1 MKTKSIITFE
11 QLYAWAGLYD
21 SDEYGREDSDEGS
34 ESVTKLLY
42 EEKYDI
48 YQYIKEM
55 QQKQDNIY
63 LNWKSVWLDT
73 VIRKNMF
80 EVSNMLVLKGKKVHT
95 PNSLKKDKII
105 DSGQYSDWKAYIKD
119 TEVER
124 ALGIE
129 QSEYQISGIK
139 ELMEY
144 PKIVLLLIGQIFPKE
159 DWDEID
165 DTMSEEMYFLIEKI
179 LSHLNDKK
187 IELSK
192 KEINRIT
199 RKLGG
204 SLYSEEDQLAYLEG
218 CNKVSQTGEKD
229 NKIKVSDKK
238 EIAKEV
244 FRQCKLLKEKNF
256 ITETSGRSKVK
267 KKNNKMKQLQVS
279 AFFVPVL
286 VTMCRYYKESP
297 FLLDNPIWKN
307 IEHKKFLIDIEGDD
321 ETKERISENYSE
333 LLNYISYDDHAEIF
347 SEDRIYIRYRTFLDL
362 MIFNIYKLKNYNK
375 KGNLKLE
382 DIHFLQYCMVEDLM
396 GFKFVEDISSEIKKQ
411 LDCLGVHVDEMYLR
425 SNHSELGS
433 LVRNIYECNG
443 LLSRV
448 DLGKQAVKRYFEY
461 YSDNLKPYRIKS
473 RLLKSIDQNVVK
485 FTSLEAL
492 FLGEQENI
500 VKQREENDWKTMKEA
515 LAIYLEEEKKIRRQT
530 ADMSY
535 GEFSESKDSEH
546 IAGRPAEKIK
556 ELVEKEEKDCGLLA
570 IESFVVCYTILK
582 EHDTNVRFRE

>member
-1 MKTKSIITFE
+1 MDTKSIIMFE
-11 QLYAWAGLYD
+11 KLSAWAGLYD
-21 SDEYGREDSDEGS
+21 SSEDIDEDSEL
-34 ESVTKLLY
+34 VTKLLY
-42 EEKYDI
+42 QEKYDI
-48 YQYIKEM
+48 YQHIEEM
-55 QQKQDNIY
+55 NQKQDNIY

-80 EVSNMLVLKGKKVHT
+80 KVSNILVLKGKKVHT

-124 ALGIE
+124 AFGIE
-129 QSEYQISGIK
+129 KSEYQISGIK

-165 DTMSEEMYFLIEKI
+165 KIMSEEMYFLIKKI

-199 RKLGG
+199 RELGG
-204 SLYSEEDQLAYLEG
+204 SLYPEEYQLAYLEG
-218 CNKVSQTGEKD
+218 GNKVSPREKD
-229 NKIKVSDKK
+229 NKIKVGDKK

-244 FRQCKLLKEKNF
+244 FRQCKILKEKNF
-256 ITETSGRSKVK
+256 ITETSGRSKIK

-279 AFFVPVL
+279 AFFVPLL

-297 FLLDNPIWKN
+297 FLLNNPIWKN
-307 IEHKKFLIDIEGDD
+307 IEHEKFKLDVESDD

-333 LLNYISYDDHAEIF
+333 LLNYISYADNAEVF

-396 GFKFVEDISSEIKKQ
+396 GFKFVEEISYEIKKQ
-411 LDCLGVHVDEMYLR
+411 LDCFGGHVDEMYLSR
-425 SNHSELGS
+425 NHSELGN
-433 LVRNIYECNG
+433 LLRNIYECNG

-473 RLLKSIDQNVVK
+473 KLLKSIDQSFVK
-485 FTSLEAL
+485 FDSLEAL
-492 FLGEQENI
+492 FLGEQESVI
-500 VKQREENDWKTMKEA
+500 KEQEENDWKTMKEA
-515 LAIYLEEEKKIRRQT
+515 LAIYLGEEKEIRRQT

-535 GEFSESKDSEH
+535 GELSGSKDSEH

-556 ELVEKEEKDCGLLA
+556 EFVEKKVKEKDCGLLA
-570 IESFVVCYTILK
+570 IESFVVCYVILK
-582 EHDTNVRFRE
+582 DHDTNVRLRE